1 MRFFTL
7 VMAILVAPSLVH
19 AAAFC
24 ALRDPTPQIYELYPD
39 ATNYRSLVS
48 IIDDSIRTSI
58 MAELPFTLHNREL
71 GKHTLYVALKE
82 REPLGFVHVR
92 SEASRWGL
100 IEIAWSL
107 DLDLNVR
114 DMRFQRCRDPSCKAL
129 AKDKFTGMMANKN
142 SIELRAMLTAAEADP
157 ASLGVSK
164 KHRPLALTVLRSALK
179 TIAVTRRAW
188 EFDMSPAGTN

>member
-1 MRFFTL
+1 MRFIT
-7 VMAILVAPSLVH
+7 VVIAILITPSLAQ

-24 ALRDPTPQIYELYPD
+24 ALRDPAPQIYELYPS

-48 IIDDSIRTSI
+48 VIDDSIRTSI
-58 MAELPFTLHNREL
+58 TEELPFTLHNREL
-71 GKHTLYVALKE
+71 GKHTLYVALKAH
-82 REPLGFVHVR
+82 EPLGFVHVR
-92 SEASRWGL
+92 SEASKWGL

-129 AKDKFTGMMANKN
+129 AKDKFKGLMANK
-142 SIELRAMLTAAEADP
+142 SSTELRAMLAVAEADP
-157 ASLGVSK
+157 ASLGVDK
-164 KHRPLALTVLRSALK
+164 KHQSLALAVLRSALK

-188 EFDMSPAGTN
+188 EFDMSLTGTN